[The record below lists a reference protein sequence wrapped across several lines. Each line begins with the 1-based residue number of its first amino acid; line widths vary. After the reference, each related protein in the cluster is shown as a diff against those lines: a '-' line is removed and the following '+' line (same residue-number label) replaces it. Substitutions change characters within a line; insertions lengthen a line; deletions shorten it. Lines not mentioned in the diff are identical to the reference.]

1 VEKEREVEKEVS
13 EVAILNRS
21 LYFLEA
27 LRKLNLRSAFSPIN
41 TLTGKQ
47 TRSLLFKEREG
58 L

>member
-1 VEKEREVEKEVS
+1 VS

-27 LRKLNLRSAFSPIN
+27 LRKLNLRSAFSPTN
-41 TLTGKQ
+41 MLTGKQ